1 MTNSDEQ
8 QIRDLLATYQK
19 SLNTSD
25 AELAASLYTD
35 DGVFMPHS
43 FPTSRKAEVRG
54 AYGMI
59 FDAISLD
66 IDFTIDELVVDGDHG
81 YGLTR
86 SQGTQT
92 VLATNDTTPEANR
105 ELFVFAREDGEW
117 KIARYMFN
125 KTSG

>member
-8 QIRDLLATYQK
+8 QLRDLLATYQK

-25 AELAASLYTD
+25 AELAASLYTN
-35 DGVFMPHS
+35 DGVFMPHQ
-43 FPTSRKAEVRG
+43 FPTSREAEVRG

-59 FDAISLD
+59 FDAIRLD
-66 IDFTIDELVVDGDHG
+66 IDFTIDELVVDGDHA

-92 VLATNDTTPEANR
+92 VLATDDTTAEANR
-105 ELFVFAREDGEW
+105 ELFVFERQNGEW

-125 KTSG
+125 KTSA